1 MSAKSERALLL
12 LARDCDGE
20 GGYLVSIESL
30 NSRLEINDCTDLLN
44 AVAKKGLA
52 DVIYTDRHGEPFVY
66 VRLSRKGQTF
76 LAEGKRRRSVLL
88 QKLLLA
94 AVSALVTFLLGKL
107 LYGIFS

>member
-1 MSAKSERALLL
+1 MSAKSERALLV
-12 LARDCDGE
+12 LARDYGGE

-30 NSRLEINDCTDLLN
+30 NSKLETNDCTDLLT

-66 VRLSRKGQTF
+66 VTLSRKGQTF
-76 LAEGKRRRSVLL
+76 LSERKRRRRELV
-88 QKLLLA
+88 QKVLLA
-94 AVSALVTFLLGKL
+94 AVSALVTFIFGKL